1 MSIRY
6 AILGLL
12 AEQPMHGYRLK
23 EVFDRRVSPLWGL
36 TTGQIY
42 QSLAVLERAALVESR
57 GERKGRRPT
66 RRVYSITEAG
76 KRDLGEWL
84 QAPTTFARPFREEM
98 VIRLMMLGGSQA
110 DGLLRMLARQ
120 TDEAKELLAHVMRM
134 RAQRRVEGDG
144 LDLTGVF
151 LESMTHHLE
160 ADIKNLELFRGEIVR
175 HRDGEPTADSTATAT
190 PDTSGTN

>member
-66 RRVYSITEAG
+66 RRVYSVTEAG
-76 KRDLGEWL
+76 KRDLSQWL
-84 QAPTTFARPFREEM
+84 QSPTTFARPFREEI
-98 VIRLMMLGGSQA
+98 VIRLMMLGGMQA
-110 DGLLRMLARQ
+110 GGLMQMLERQ

-134 RAQRRVEGDG
+134 RTQRQTDERG
-144 LDLTGVF
+144 LDLPGVF
-151 LESMTHHLE
+151 LEGMTHHLE
-160 ADIKNLELFRGEIVR
+160 ADIKNLELFRGEIAR
-175 HRDGEPTADSTATAT
+175 HGTSAASIDGASSAAAEASRAE
-190 PDTSGTN
+190 